1 MKRFAVFLFSLPLFA
16 DSTLFR
22 AVLLPANELPALN
35 NASRGVADIVASA
48 VRDSSGQITSGT
60 VDVLLRTTLPA
71 ADTATGLNLHNAPT
85 GQSAPVA
92 FIAGLTTANSRP
104 LQSGADFIHIPIQI
118 HPTDAPA
125 LALLSSLFN
134 DPTRFYL
141 NLTTTAQPNGLM
153 RGQLQRAQTAVVMS
167 LLDSANV
174 VPAIGNVGSG
184 VAQAVAIATRD
195 ANGNLTSGEV
205 YLWAT
210 TNSNDATAFNGF
222 HIHSGLPGTAGAIA
236 ITATLPPGAIPDI
249 TGTSQIGPVYTE
261 VTVTNAA
268 QAAAFNALFA
278 NPAAFYIDLH
288 SVQNPN
294 GIVRGPIR
302 PTDRT
307 LFSLLLDSANEVTPP
322 SAPTQMPV
330 ALTIYTLRREDGS
343 VAAATALCDLA
354 LRFPNSTQTLG
365 LYVHDA
371 APLTDGPTSIKLT
384 PDFYVDT
391 GFGNYYAWTAPI
403 FQLATVFDLLKNP
416 ENHYLNLHTFDD
428 PSGTARV
435 QFAALQPP
443 PAKVAAAIA
452 ANLDSHAT
460 TLVPGGLAS
469 LFGTA
474 LVNVPAD
481 LSGWLGT
488 QLPTNLN
495 GAQVSIAGH
504 PAPLLYVSPNQI
516 NFQVPLEV
524 PAGAQTVTV
533 DNGGGTGPAFNV
545 TVAAAAP
552 AIFFYPVPA
561 ILKNSNYSLVTST
574 NQARAGDVLLVFATG
589 LGQTTPALTTGKLVP
604 DAQVANT
611 RTVTATIGG
620 APAAVTYSI
629 ASPGFTGLYQVA
641 VTVPSGVHGS
651 VPLEVQMGTAAS
663 NIVTIPVQ

>member
-1 MKRFAVFLFSLPLFA
+1 MKRIAVFLFSLPLFA

-22 AVLLPANELPALN
+22 VILLPANELPALN
-35 NASRGVADIVASA
+35 NASRAVGDITVSA
-48 VRDSSGQITSGT
+48 VRDTSGQVTSGT
-60 VDVLLRTTLPA
+60 VDILLRTTLPA
-71 ADTATGLNLHNAPT
+71 TDTATGLHLHNAPA
-85 GQSAPVA
+85 GQSAP
-92 FIAGLTTANSRP
+92 IALDTGLTAANSRP
-104 LQSGADFIHIPIQI
+104 LQSGADSIHIPIQI
-118 HPTDAPA
+118 QTGDTAN
-125 LALLSSLFN
+125 LALLTSLLS

-153 RGQLQRAQTAVVMS
+153 RGQLQRTQTAVVLS

-184 VAQAVAIATRD
+184 TAQAVAVATRD

-205 YLWAT
+205 YLRAT

-249 TGTSQIGPVYTE
+249 NGTSEIGPVYTE
-261 VTVTNAA
+261 ITVTNPA
-268 QAAAFNALFA
+268 QAAAFNALFG

-288 SVQNPN
+288 TVQNAN
-294 GIVRGPIR
+294 GIVRGQIR

-307 LFSLLLDSANEVTPP
+307 LFSLILNSANEVTPP
-322 SAPTQMPV
+322 SAQTQMPV
-330 ALTIYTLRREDGS
+330 DLTIYTLRREDGS

-354 LRFPNSTQTLG
+354 LRFPDSTQTLG

-391 GFGNYYAWTAPI
+391 GFGSYYAWTSPI
-403 FQLATVFDLLKNP
+403 SQLATVQDLLTNP

-428 PSGTARV
+428 PSGAARV
-435 QFAALQPP
+435 QFGALQAA

-469 LFGTA
+469 VFGTA
-474 LVNVPAD
+474 LVNVPAGLD
-481 LSGWLGT
+481 GWLGR

-495 GAQVSIAGH
+495 GTQVSIAGR

-516 NFQVPLEV
+516 NLQVPLDV
-524 PAGAQTVTV
+524 PTGTQPVTV
-533 DNGGGTGPAFNV
+533 DNGGGPGPAFSV
-545 TVAAAAP
+545 TIAAAAP
-552 AIFFYPVPA
+552 AIFFSPVPA

-574 NQARAGDVLLVFATG
+574 NQAKAGDVLLVFATG
-589 LGQTTPALTTGKLVP
+589 LGQTTPALTTGALVP
-604 DAQVANT
+604 DAQVDST
-611 RTVTATIGG
+611 RPVTATIGG
-620 APAAVTYSI
+620 APATVTYSI

-641 VTVPSGVHGS
+641 VAVPSGVHGN
-651 VPLEVQMGTAAS
+651 VPLQLQMGTAAS
-663 NIVTIPVQ
+663 NTVTIPVQ